1 MAWTWIENS
10 NSKMEGKYLVLLA
23 TTQSYCVSTK
33 RTSMIVV
40 PSLPTKGLQA
50 QSTSYKVHIRIKNL
64 LICMTHFSKRL
75 MVPQTTTFKKKNHE
89 SEWELAFAPLF
100 LLYPSLSLLAS
111 VGVLMEE
118 SGRAVIGSRQSDLNK
133 SFKLAIRSLLTTC
146 SKEVITSLHE
156 NIENEFESLCLETQ
170 VGAALDT
177 VEQFVEEQN
186 LDPLFSE
193 KTNVMDVVCDL
204 TTAKKNEICYLTCI
218 LERVEEQNRL
228 LKARLELL
236 KKGRQDFSGMTE
248 VVEKLQ
254 LRSGIAYYGTYNN
267 GFHDPELMG

>member
-1 MAWTWIENS
+1 
-10 NSKMEGKYLVLLA
+10 
-23 TTQSYCVSTK
+23 
-33 RTSMIVV
+33 
-40 PSLPTKGLQA
+40 
-50 QSTSYKVHIRIKNL
+50 
-64 LICMTHFSKRL
+64 
-75 MVPQTTTFKKKNHE
+75 
-89 SEWELAFAPLF
+89 
-100 LLYPSLSLLAS
+100 
-111 VGVLMEE
+111 MEE
-118 SGRAVIGSRQSDLNK
+118 SGPAVIGSRQSDLNK

-146 SKEVITSLHE
+146 SKEEFGKAFDRFSSSEQNSLHRLF
-156 NIENEFESLCLETQ
+156 IQ

-177 VEQFVEEQN
+177 VEQFMEEQS

-204 TTAKKNEICYLTCI
+204 TTAKKNEICYLTCM

-228 LKARLELL
+228 RKARLELL

>member
-1 MAWTWIENS
+1 
-10 NSKMEGKYLVLLA
+10 
-23 TTQSYCVSTK
+23 
-33 RTSMIVV
+33 
-40 PSLPTKGLQA
+40 
-50 QSTSYKVHIRIKNL
+50 
-64 LICMTHFSKRL
+64 
-75 MVPQTTTFKKKNHE
+75 
-89 SEWELAFAPLF
+89 
-100 LLYPSLSLLAS
+100 
-111 VGVLMEE
+111 MEE
-118 SGRAVIGSRQSDLNK
+118 SGPAVIGSRQSDLNK

-177 VEQFVEEQN
+177 VEQFMEEQS

-193 KTNVMDVVCDL
+193 KYFILSAISGCLIFQLASLTCRTNVMDVVCDL
-204 TTAKKNEICYLTCI
+204 TTAKKNEICYLTCM

-228 LKARLELL
+228 RKARLELL

>member
-1 MAWTWIENS
+1 
-10 NSKMEGKYLVLLA
+10 
-23 TTQSYCVSTK
+23 
-33 RTSMIVV
+33 
-40 PSLPTKGLQA
+40 
-50 QSTSYKVHIRIKNL
+50 
-64 LICMTHFSKRL
+64 
-75 MVPQTTTFKKKNHE
+75 
-89 SEWELAFAPLF
+89 
-100 LLYPSLSLLAS
+100 
-111 VGVLMEE
+111 MEE

-146 SKEVITSLHE
+146 SKEEFGKAFDRFSSSEQNSLHRL
-156 NIENEFESLCLETQ
+156 FFQ

-248 VVEKLQ
+248 VVEKL
-254 LRSGIAYYGTYNN
+254 RSGIAYYGTYNN

>member
-1 MAWTWIENS
+1 
-10 NSKMEGKYLVLLA
+10 
-23 TTQSYCVSTK
+23 
-33 RTSMIVV
+33 
-40 PSLPTKGLQA
+40 
-50 QSTSYKVHIRIKNL
+50 
-64 LICMTHFSKRL
+64 
-75 MVPQTTTFKKKNHE
+75 
-89 SEWELAFAPLF
+89 
-100 LLYPSLSLLAS
+100 
-111 VGVLMEE
+111 MEE
-118 SGRAVIGSRQSDLNK
+118 SGPAVIGSRQSDLNK

-146 SKEVITSLHE
+146 SKEEFGKAFDRFSSSEQNSLHRLFIQVITSLHE

-177 VEQFVEEQN
+177 VEQFVEEQS

-204 TTAKKNEICYLTCI
+204 TTAKKNEICYLTCM

-248 VVEKLQ
+248 VVEKL
-254 LRSGIAYYGTYNN
+254 RSGIAYYGTYNN
-267 GFHDPELMG
+267 GFHDPELIG

>member
-1 MAWTWIENS
+1 
-10 NSKMEGKYLVLLA
+10 
-23 TTQSYCVSTK
+23 
-33 RTSMIVV
+33 
-40 PSLPTKGLQA
+40 
-50 QSTSYKVHIRIKNL
+50 
-64 LICMTHFSKRL
+64 
-75 MVPQTTTFKKKNHE
+75 
-89 SEWELAFAPLF
+89 
-100 LLYPSLSLLAS
+100 
-111 VGVLMEE
+111 MEE

-146 SKEVITSLHE
+146 SKEEFGKAFDRFSSSEQNSLHRLFFQVITSLHE

>member
-146 SKEVITSLHE
+146 SKE
-156 NIENEFESLCLETQ
+156 NEFESLCLETQ